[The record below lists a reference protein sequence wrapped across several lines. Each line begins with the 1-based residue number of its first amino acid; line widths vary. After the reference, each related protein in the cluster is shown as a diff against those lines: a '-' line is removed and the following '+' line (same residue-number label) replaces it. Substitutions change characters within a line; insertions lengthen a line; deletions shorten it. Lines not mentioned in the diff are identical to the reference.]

1 MHWTMHVQSSLS
13 ILEKHVC
20 VVHVRSSRA
29 RCRGQFIGVRI
40 INNSIIVW
48 LISIRIDA
56 ELKEVHGETRP
67 RGDVCLVTPK
77 GPSASTLESLEK
89 ALQTVGRIC
98 FLLCLRH
105 FFDSFSFR
113 LPPSP
118 EIERAFQT
126 VRLFET
132 FYSSE
137 INLLARAIETVH
149 FNDKE
154 CVYRQGDP
162 GDYYYLILKGR
173 VDCQMQVCVFF
184 RCL

>member
-1 MHWTMHVQSSLS
+1 MQSRNTFCICVHVCTARLCFWDEQFHVHWTMHVQSSLS

-98 FLLCLRH
+98 FLLCLLHLLR
-105 FFDSFSFR
+105 FI
-113 LPPSP
+113 LVPPSP
-118 EIERAFQT
+118 FPRNRKGVSNRAT
-126 VRLFET
+126 VRDFLF
-132 FYSSE
+132 
-137 INLLARAIETVH
+137 L
-149 FNDKE
+149 
-154 CVYRQGDP
+154 
-162 GDYYYLILKGR
+162 
-173 VDCQMQVCVFF
+173 
-184 RCL
+184 